1 MLERKIN
8 FSISPVVFLFLL
20 SGIFTLQAQM
30 IIKDPNQGSFSL
42 RPHAE
47 LLINP
52 AEANNFQ
59 HILENEND
67 LPFKPLNDFEENYG
81 FSEDHF
87 WIRFQLENQTDQN
100 LQYYLETGRPITDEV
115 TLFVRNASNQTTIQY
130 NGDAIPFETKSVLHR
145 KSIFQIDLKP
155 KEQILAFV
163 HLKGDGEVMMFPL
176 QLITQKEFL
185 YKSYKEQL
193 FYGFFY
199 GILILAC
206 VIYLFFYSALRDKAF
221 IYYGLYVLF
230 IATLEFSLDG
240 LFHQYITPNG
250 GWLSNRAVLFSA
262 LTSLFFFGKY
272 GQNFLSVFSHSKI
285 LDISFRVM
293 SGIILACLIGLC
305 LVPNFISYCYPIANI
320 IGLVVLLQIV
330 ISIFFLK
337 RKKVPVDHF
346 FIIGIS
352 FLVLGFSVFIL
363 NNLNAVPNSFFT
375 ENGAK
380 FGIGLE
386 IIFLSISMGNR
397 IKTLRLENENNQLL
411 ALQRAE
417 DMNDIKTSFISN
429 ISHELRTPLNL
440 IMGVAASLKENKREE
455 EIEENCELILNS
467 SENLLSQI
475 EDILDFTIIE
485 KGDQNLK
492 PAPFN
497 IDWTLRKIAETNSF
511 KAENKNLE
519 FSYSLEKGL
528 PEKLIGDKRKLVQIL
543 NNLLDN
549 AIKFTESGKIALH
562 VGHVTNKNNVTSL
575 CFTIS
580 DTGIGISKEKMS
592 TIYECFTKKSFLDK
606 REYYGLGLGLFI
618 VKNYIDLQNGHI
630 SIKNNGPQGT
640 VCTVHLDFQLDEDFI
655 LRNASENNKK
665 QELDLG
671 GCNVLLVED
680 NKMNQKVISLLIKKC
695 KNTNLMIANNGQE
708 ALDMIK
714 SNTFDVVLMDLQM
727 PVMDGFEAT
736 AMIRSGKA
744 GNNSSEIPIIVI
756 TADITEKTR
765 KEIFRLGADD
775 YMTKPI
781 NGNLLFTKMMKHA
794 IVPIRS

>member
-1 MLERKIN
+1 MLEGKVN
-8 FSISPVVFLFLL
+8 FSISSVILIFLL
-20 SGIFTLQAQM
+20 SGLFALQAQM
-30 IIKDPNQGSFSL
+30 TIKDPDQGSLSL

-52 AEANNFQ
+52 TLPNTFETILANGDN
-59 HILENEND
+59 
-67 LPFKPLNDFEENYG
+67 LPFKPLIDFEENYG

-100 LQYYLETGRPITDEV
+100 LHYYLETGRPITDEV
-115 TLFVRNASNQTTIQY
+115 TLFVHDESNKTMIQY
-130 NGDAIPFETKSVLHR
+130 SGDAIPFETKSVLHR
-145 KSIFQIDLKP
+145 KSIFQIDIKP
-155 KEQILAFV
+155 KENLQVFI

-185 YKSYKEQL
+185 YKTYKEQL

-206 VIYLFFYSALRDKAF
+206 IIYIFFYSALRDRVF
-221 IYYGLYVLF
+221 VYYGLYVLF
-230 IATLEFSLDG
+230 IAILEFSLDG

-250 GWLSNRAVLFSA
+250 GWLSNKAVLFSA
-262 LTSLFFFGKY
+262 LISLFFFGKY
-272 GQNFLSVFSHSKI
+272 GQKFLSIYKHSK
-285 LDISFRVM
+285 LLNTSFRLM
-293 SGIILACLIGLC
+293 SGTILACLLGLI
-305 LVPNFISYCYPIANI
+305 LVPNFLSYCYPIVNV

-330 ISIFFLK
+330 ISIFYLK
-337 RKKVPVDHF
+337 RKKIPVDLF

-352 FLVLGFSVFIL
+352 FLALGFSVFIL
-363 NNLNAVPNSFFT
+363 NNLNAVPNSFLT

-440 IMGVAASLKENKREE
+440 IMGVAASLKENKKEE
-455 EIEENCELILNS
+455 EIEEKCELILNS
-467 SENLLSQI
+467 SENLLGQI

-485 KGDQNLK
+485 KGDQTLK
-492 PAPFN
+492 LTPFN

-519 FSYSLEKGL
+519 FSFSLEDGL
-528 PEKLIGDKRKLVQIL
+528 PEKLIGDRRKLVQIL

-549 AIKFTESGKIALH
+549 AIKFTESGKVALH
-562 VGHVTNKNNVTSL
+562 IGHVTNKNNVVSL

-655 LRNASENNKK
+655 LRDALENNKK

-680 NKMNQKVISLLIKKC
+680 NKMNQKVISLLINKW
-695 KNTNLMIANNGQE
+695 KNTNLLIANNGQE
-708 ALDMIK
+708 ALDLIK
-714 SNTFDVVLMDLQM
+714 SNTFDIVLMDLQM
-727 PVMDGFEAT
+727 PVMDGFETT

-744 GNNSSEIPIIVI
+744 GNNSSEIPIVII
-756 TADITEKTR
+756 TADVTQKTR

-781 NGNLLFTKMMKHA
+781 NGNLLFTKITKHM
-794 IVPIRS
+794 VLTNNK